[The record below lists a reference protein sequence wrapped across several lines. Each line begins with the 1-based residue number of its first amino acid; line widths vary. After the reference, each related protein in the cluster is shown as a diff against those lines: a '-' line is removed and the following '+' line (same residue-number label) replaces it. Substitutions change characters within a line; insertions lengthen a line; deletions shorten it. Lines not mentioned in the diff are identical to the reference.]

1 MTRVI
6 DERSAGGV
14 LLLPIG
20 PALMVALICLRGGA
34 ILALPKGHIED
45 GESREQAA
53 LRETREET
61 GMAGAPLAP
70 LRQISYVFR
79 SRHHGGR
86 VSKRVDFFLMA
97 YRSGSPTR
105 HDAEVDGVRLVPI
118 ERAEAAL
125 SYPGERAVM
134 GEALAWVR
142 AAGYGGRWEKE
153 GPDRSR

>member
-1 MTRVI
+1 MATVVVADGRLLCVEERANGRLVLNQPAGHLEP
-6 DERSAGGV
+6 DES
-14 LLLPIG
+14 LQ
-20 PALMVALICLRGGA
+20 
-34 ILALPKGHIED
+34 D
-45 GESREQAA
+45 AA

-105 HDAEVDGVRLVPI
+105 HDSEVDGVRLVPI